1 MTMVTVFV
9 LVYAAKG
16 PFVLCKIYNIIF
28 WTWEWPPVW
37 TMLKKTA
44 LFLHGGF
51 PNWGYSCKTGH
62 FSSIVLITFTYLTM
76 LILWLW
82 LNAVAGW
89 QKLCGS
95 TGTSHFFRI
104 WIYLHFVLATGNS
117 SCNVFI
123 FAHVPHCTQFWL
135 WFCSNSTFFGTPC
148 VWLYIINAC
157 CLNRTSNNHV
167 LITCR
172 SNWHWF
178 TGGVIGAR
186 GAATSATSA
195 GGFATG
201 EPFSCPGQLNRWP
214 YYSVSE
220 WVRHGK
226 TNKKTRTRTRTL
238 GAI

>member
-1 MTMVTVFV
+1 MLFSLLHLSAFWGNFENFRPLPLRSLASHHCV
-9 LVYAAKG
+9 LVFCLVESSSG
-16 PFVLCKIYNIIF
+16 CSPWGLDLLNCSTSF
-28 WTWEWPPVW
+28 W

-89 QKLCGS
+89 QKLWGS

-148 VWLYIINAC
+148 
-157 CLNRTSNNHV
+157 S
-167 LITCR
+167 
-172 SNWHWF
+172 
-178 TGGVIGAR
+178 
-186 GAATSATSA
+186 
-195 GGFATG
+195 
-201 EPFSCPGQLNRWP
+201 
-214 YYSVSE
+214 
-220 WVRHGK
+220 
-226 TNKKTRTRTRTL
+226 
-238 GAI
+238 